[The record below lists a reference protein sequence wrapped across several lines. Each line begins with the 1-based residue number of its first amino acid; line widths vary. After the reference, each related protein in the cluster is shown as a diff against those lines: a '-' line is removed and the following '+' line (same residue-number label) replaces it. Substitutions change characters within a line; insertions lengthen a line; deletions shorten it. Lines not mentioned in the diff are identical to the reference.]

1 MNRPNIN
8 KFFSLC
14 IIDISKLK
22 NINVKDF
29 LELRDPPEYYL
40 VISPLPLYTELLI
53 QNIPENYRVQ
63 AVGERFYI
71 ASHIGGKDYHIPEA
85 KYTLVKIT
93 RKVSGI
99 ILNIWNTGVLYINL
113 EESNGPERQQ
123 VNTEIQKLAISH
135 FQIDIICIQSYHQ
148 NNQLHIHNWH
158 YFRPRPDYP
167 LNVLENYHILT
178 NQLNN
183 PLKFR
188 QLSAEGNI
196 YQSGNYGTT
205 LYIPNWLEYLKECLK
220 LETSPNKY
228 KTP

>member
-85 KYTLVKIT
+85 KYTLVNIT

-113 EESNGPERQQ
+113 EESNGHERQL

-135 FQIDIICIQSYHQ
+135 FQIDIICIQSHQ
-148 NNQLHIHNWH
+148 IEKSNIGQWE
-158 YFRPRPDYP
+158 YYRPRPDYS
-167 LNVLENYHILT
+167 LNTLENYHILI
-178 NQLNN
+178 NKLNN

-220 LETSPNKY
+220 LETPPNKY